1 MNPTHMLN
9 TSKQFFLAAKRADE
23 QRVIAGAQFEWL
35 PVPAI
40 VCAAFSIELALK
52 AIILAET
59 GNPARGHKLDDLYAE
74 LSGTSQQKVAG
85 AVTVPTY
92 PKVPGVTESFD
103 TALTKIRNAFVDWR
117 YIHEKTDWTSIDK
130 TFLME
135 VADAVQ
141 AVAATAVRSSLI
153 HPATPSGESAKLRY
167 ARRS

>member
-1 MNPTHMLN
+1 MNPTHILN

-23 QRVIAGAQFEWL
+23 QRIIGGTQFEWL

-52 AIILAET
+52 AIIMVET
-59 GNPARGHKLDDLYAE
+59 GKSPRVHLLDDLYAE
-74 LSGTSQQKVAG
+74 LSLPSQKKVAA

-92 PKVPGVTESFD
+92 PKVPGSTETFD

-117 YIHEKTDWTSIDK
+117 YIHEKTDWTSIDR

-141 AVAATAVRSSLI
+141 AVAASAV
-153 HPATPSGESAKLRY
+153 
-167 ARRS
+167 